1 MTISPDVAFG
11 RGLDVFDDVIDRVDD
26 TVWSAPSPCEGW
38 TALDVLG
45 HLGSAI
51 RFGVAAMRGEDFQWQ
66 EVDRPADLV
75 DDEPRAYWALT
86 AAQARVALVGV
97 DLEAEVDTPM
107 GTRTV
112 GDRLAFPAV
121 DLFVHAWD
129 IGRSAG
135 LRVEVPEDIIDFA
148 HAFIDPIPTEMV
160 RGGKGAFGP
169 EVEPPADATPTEGF
183 IAWTGRTPR

>member
-1 MTISPDVAFG
+1 MTISPDEAFR
-11 RGLDVFDDVIDRVDD
+11 RGLDVFGDVVDRVDD
-26 TVWSAPSPCEGW
+26 AAWSAASPCEGW

-45 HLGSAI
+45 HLGTAI
-51 RFGVAAMRGEDFQWQ
+51 QFGVAAMRGEDFQWL

-75 DDEPRAYWALT
+75 DGEPRDYWAHT
-86 AAQARVALVGV
+86 AVQAREALVGA
-97 DLEAEVDTPM
+97 DLDAEVDTPM
-107 GTRTV
+107 GKRTV

-135 LRVEVPEDIIDFA
+135 LPVEVPRDIIDFA

-169 EVEPPADATPTEGF
+169 EVEPPADATPTESF
-183 IAWTGRTPR
+183 IAWTGRAPR